1 MRRREFIKTV
11 GGVLT
16 AWPLVAHA
24 QQPERMRR
32 LGVLSSLAETDTEA
46 QAWDAAFRKRLVELG
61 WIDGR
66 SVHIDYR
73 WAAGSLDRMRL
84 FAKELVQLNPDAL
97 VTISTPAT
105 AALQA
110 ETRTIPIVF
119 AWVSDPVG
127 SGFVSSL
134 AHPGGNITGFL
145 NIEASV
151 VGKWLSLMR
160 EIAPQVSRIGF
171 LYNPQTAP
179 YAHYYL
185 DTFRTASSTL
195 AIEAIDA
202 PVRSTEEV
210 EAFQF
215 GAMFFPDRTS
225 GYREARRVLK
235 PGGHFLFNVWDR
247 IEENVFADDVTKALA
262 DIFPNDPPRF
272 LARTPHGYHDTA
284 LIRSE
289 LEEAGFSR
297 VIIETR
303 AEQSRASSPRLPA
316 VAYCQGT
323 LLHNEIEAREAGKL
337 EEATDYV
344 ASAIADKHGCGEVAA
359 KTQAHVIVA
368 IV

>member
-1 MRRREFIKTV
+1 VKRRDVIALV
-11 GGVLT
+11 GDAA

-24 QQPERMRR
+24 QQSERMRR
-32 LGVLSSLAETDTEA
+32 VGVLSSLAETDPEA

-73 WAAGSLDRMRL
+73 WGAGSVDRMRL
-84 FAKELVQLNPDAL
+84 FARELVQLNPDAL

-110 ETRTIPIVF
+110 ESRAIPIVF
-119 AWVSDPVG
+119 AWVSDPIG

-179 YAHYYL
+179 YARYYL
-185 DTFRTASSTL
+185 DTFRAASLTL

-202 PVRSTEEV
+202 PARSTEEV
-210 EAFQF
+210 EAFMTKLGGEA
-215 GAMFFPDRTS
+215 GAGLFVMSDTS
-225 GYREARRVLK
+225 MVVYRKTIYSLAERYRLPTIYPYRVFAVE
-235 PGGHFLFNVWDR
+235 GGLMSYGVDVADLLRGAASYIDR
-247 IEENVFADDVTKALA
+247 ILRGEKPNELA
-262 DIFPNDPPRF
+262 VQQPTRF
-272 LARTPHGYHDTA
+272 
-284 LIRSE
+284 E
-289 LEEAGFSR
+289 L
-297 VIIETR
+297 V
-303 AEQSRASSPRLPA
+303 
-316 VAYCQGT
+316 V
-323 LLHNEIEAREAGKL
+323 N
-337 EEATDYV
+337 
-344 ASAIADKHGCGEVAA
+344 A
-359 KTQAHVIVA
+359 KTAKMLGLTIPTSMLIAAEEVIE
-368 IV
+368 

>member
-1 MRRREFIKTV
+1 MRRREFISLAS
-11 GGVLT
+11 GVAVT
-16 AWPLVAHA
+16 WPLVARA

-66 SVHIDYR
+66 TVHIDYR

-84 FAKELVQLNPDAL
+84 FARELVQLNPEAL

-134 AHPGGNITGFL
+134 PHPGGNITGFL

-179 YAHYYL
+179 YARYYL
-185 DTFRTASSTL
+185 DTFRAASLTL

-210 EAFQF
+210 EGFMTKLGGEA
-215 GAMFFPDRTS
+215 GAGLFVMSDTS
-225 GYREARRVLK
+225 MVVYRKTIYSLAERYRLPTIYPYRVFAAE
-235 PGGHFLFNVWDR
+235 GGLMSYGVNVADLLRGAASYIDR
-247 IEENVFADDVTKALA
+247 ILRGEKPNELAVQQPTRFELVVNVK
-262 DIFPNDPPRF
+262 
-272 LARTPHGYHDTA
+272 TA
-284 LIRSE
+284 KMLGLTIPTSM
-289 LEEAGFSR
+289 F
-297 VIIETR
+297 
-303 AEQSRASSPRLPA
+303 
-316 VAYCQGT
+316 
-323 LLHNEIEAREAGKL
+323 
-337 EEATDYV
+337 
-344 ASAIADKHGCGEVAA
+344 VAA
-359 KTQAHVIVA
+359 QEMIE
-368 IV
+368 